1 MKQKLCALLAGLMI
15 IAALSGCTGNT
26 NAPAT
31 SAPDATPTEQVTTP
45 DTTDANASG
54 NADEAPANKVDGGT
68 FIMPITADVSNLNIS
83 LTSSITD
90 IQCLQPLYDCL
101 WHSTMAAG
109 TNYYLAESC
118 DISDDGLTYTVK
130 LVENAKWHDGEPI
143 TVDDLIYTINMSLET
158 GKNSRAVELD
168 DVPVTYERIDD
179 YTLAIT
185 ICRPDSAYFTN
196 LGRLFIQPEH
206 VFGGKLDILGAE
218 ENMLGIG
225 SGPFKLVEWNKGES
239 LVYERNTDYYRGTP
253 SLEKVIVRIIP
264 DSAVQEIAFDNG
276 ELSMFTP
283 STAQQVEK
291 YLNAEGVTTV
301 EYYDGNNTS
310 IWLNS
315 MSDNPVMNDI
325 DARRAIALALNIPE
339 IVAGA
344 LGSDHLG
351 TAAVGIF
358 TPVTMYYDD
367 TVKNWEQD
375 LDTAKKLADKTGL
388 TGQTLR
394 YIYNSDRFFVKNI
407 ALIVQQQ
414 LKEIGVNV
422 EIVGL
427 DTAAYNSRK
436 KGVEWDLLTQNT
448 DQLNS
453 DPGTKQTMFSGKTK
467 SVNKGELTNMLWD
480 LACGAIDLTEREAY
494 FEAIQHLQM
503 YDLGYIGIFCSKTFI
518 VAKDEFAGLDAKPT
532 TVMFQDWTD
541 IYKVAK

>member
-1 MKQKLCALLAGLMI
+1 M
-15 IAALSGCTGNT
+15 ALSI
-26 NAPAT
+26 
-31 SAPDATPTEQVTTP
+31 APDATPTEQVTTP

-225 SGPFKLVEWNKGES
+225 SGPFKLVEWNKCES

-264 DSAVQEIAFDNG
+264 YSAVQEIAFDNG

-358 TPVTMYYDD
+358 TPVTMYYND
-367 TVKNWEQD
+367 TVKNWEQ
-375 LDTAKKLADKTGL
+375 
-388 TGQTLR
+388 
-394 YIYNSDRFFVKNI
+394 N
-407 ALIVQQQ
+407 
-414 LKEIGVNV
+414 
-422 EIVGL
+422 L

-494 FEAIQHLQM
+494 FKAIQHLQM